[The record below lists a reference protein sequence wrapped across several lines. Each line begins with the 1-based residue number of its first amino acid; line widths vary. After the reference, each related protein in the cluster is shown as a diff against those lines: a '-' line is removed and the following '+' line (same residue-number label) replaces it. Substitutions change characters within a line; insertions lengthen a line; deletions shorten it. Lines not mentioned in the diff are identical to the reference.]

1 MPQPTLELPA
11 VLSEATSQQ
20 PAARA
25 ALAAALSDPLHAYLF
40 AGPPGAGKRAAA
52 RAFAA
57 ELLAAG
63 AAEPDD
69 ARRRA
74 LATPSPHPD
83 LVWLAP
89 QGNQHLVD
97 DVREQVIVAAAYR
110 PFEGA
115 RRVFVIQAAEAM
127 ADESQNALLKTLEE
141 PAPFV
146 HLLLITSEPTALL
159 ETVRSRC
166 QVVRFAPLSQEAVE
180 ANLAERALGEDAEER
195 RAAARLSGGDAD
207 RAAFLLSDQGRELR
221 NAAEACVAAALS
233 GKLVDAPWRAL
244 LTAAEAAGAQ
254 AGDEARQRSA
264 ATGEHGGGDVRP
276 ARRRSREAEEAAK
289 RAARRARTGALDL
302 GLALI
307 AAWLRDL
314 AAAGEGAES
323 LVLGCDRLAEL
334 GSAASAVDPRRA
346 RRGAELVMDTR
357 RRLEVNV
364 GEELALEALIFRLE
378 ALLRGT

>member
-1 MPQPTLELPA
+1 M
-11 VLSEATSQQ
+11 
-20 PAARA
+20 
-25 ALAAALSDPLHAYLF
+25 HAYLF
-40 AGPPGAGKRAAA
+40 AGPPGAGKRAGA

-57 ELLAAG
+57 ELLATG
-63 AAEPDD
+63 APDPDD

-74 LATPSPHPD
+74 LAEPSPHPD

-97 DVREQVIVAAAYR
+97 EVREQVIVAAAYR
-110 PFEGA
+110 PFEGT
-115 RRVFVIQAAEAM
+115 RRLFVIEAAEAM

-166 QVVRFAPLSQEAVE
+166 QLVRFVPLTQEAVE
-180 ANLAERALGEDAEER
+180 ENLAERALGDDTEER
-195 RAAARLSGGDAD
+195 RAAARLGGGDAD
-207 RAAFLLSDQGRELR
+207 RAAFLLSDGGRELR
-221 NAAEACVAAALS
+221 RAAEACAEAALS
-233 GKLVDAPWRAL
+233 GELIDAPWRAL

-264 ATGEHGGGDVRP
+264 AAEHEDADGPGT
-276 ARRRSREAEEAAK
+276 RRRAREAEEAAR

-314 AAAGEGAES
+314 AAMGEGAES
-323 LVLGCDRLAEL
+323 LVLGCDRLAEFR
-334 GSAASAVDPRRA
+334 GAADGVDPRRA
-346 RRGAELVMDTR
+346 RRGAELVMETR

-378 ALLRGT
+378 ALLTDT